1 MKLTNYNKTLIK
13 YSEPFWSKMVSHK
26 FCEEMGDG
34 TIDKKL
40 LNKYLLIEYSFVKD
54 AINLF
59 GYGFIHATSI
69 DSKISIFNSIK
80 GLLFEQDKFFLEALN
95 NPFEKTP
102 YSHKVLDFKTFMTEN
117 SKKSYLNF
125 LTVFLAAES
134 LYYTW
139 CKNQL
144 YKNKL
149 SQHSTIHKWLN
160 LHIEENFTN
169 QIIFFSDEL
178 ENKFSKDINYINK
191 LFLETIKYELGFH
204 DAVYD

>member
-1 MKLTNYNKTLIK
+1 
-13 YSEPFWSKMVSHK
+13 
-26 FCEEMGDG
+26 
-34 TIDKKL
+34 
-40 LNKYLLIEYSFVKD
+40 
-54 AINLF
+54 
-59 GYGFIHATSI
+59 
-69 DSKISIFNSIK
+69 
-80 GLLFEQDKFFLEALN
+80 
-95 NPFEKTP
+95 
-102 YSHKVLDFKTFMTEN
+102 MTEN

-149 SQHSTIHKWLN
+149 SQHSSIHKWLN
-160 LHIEENFTN
+160 LHVEENFTN

-178 ENKFSKDINYINK
+178 ENKFTKDINYINK